1 MSVREKIV
9 IVIIVILMFILLP
22 TPVAK
27 AQIGFSAE
35 ELQRD
40 MQNTASLVKAYYKS
54 KKVLPTDSS
63 SCDDLLYVLYK
74 RSREYDPNQPL
85 PYPTSEGMYRELG
98 RFRVAYDQSINQ
110 VSNTLI
116 LWRRNPPESWSGKGG
131 TVGVVS
137 NGDKKFLLYGIGENG
152 KPISSSN
159 GLTVYDLYDCS
170 TGAEDERIL

>member
-1 MSVREKIV
+1 M
-9 IVIIVILMFILLP
+9 IVIILILMFILLP

-63 SCDDLLYVLYK
+63 SCDDLLYLLYK

-85 PYPTSEGMYRELG
+85 PYPTSEGIYSSKSTARLGFVLG
-98 RFRVAYDQSINQ
+98 RSLEIPQSQ
-110 VSNTLI
+110 AHKSDT
-116 LWRRNPPESWSGKGG
+116 
-131 TVGVVS
+131 
-137 NGDKKFLLYGIGENG
+137 
-152 KPISSSN
+152 
-159 GLTVYDLYDCS
+159 
-170 TGAEDERIL
+170 